1 MLPLCPY
8 FFGLVGTL
16 NGGLCAVL
24 TLGVMGSGL
33 VISSP
38 PLLPNP
44 FAPRRKLSP
53 FKCLLQVFRGF

>member
-8 FFGLVGTL
+8 FFGMVGTL

-38 PLLPNP
+38 PRIAKSLCPLQKAKP
-44 FAPRRKLSP
+44 F
-53 FKCLLQVFRGF
+53 

>member
-1 MLPLCPY
+1 MEKGGEKDVAPLSL
-8 FFGLVGTL
+8 FVFGMVGTL

-38 PLLPNP
+38 PYCQIPLPPAKP
-44 FAPRRKLSP
+44 F
-53 FKCLLQVFRGF
+53 